1 VIVRIG
7 GYVMQQFQIRTDL
20 ALEATESVRKRASG
34 QMRGV
39 SIDEYDVMEDVHI
52 SKVVILSKNAAKSM
66 GKPMGTY
73 ITLEAPALQ
82 ESDEDYHRDISE
94 ELARQ
99 LKDVLPDINEE
110 KSILVVGLGNR
121 DVTADSLGPCTV
133 DNLFITRH
141 IIREYG
147 RQAYRASKIHQISAL
162 VPGVMAKTGMETAEI
177 IKGVIKETTPD
188 IVIVIDALAA
198 RSTRRLNRTIQIT
211 DTGIHPGSG
220 VGNHRNALTKES
232 LGVPVIAIG
241 IPMVVDAGTIVSDA
255 LEKLSEEYDGGKAS
269 LDYFRNSADTQLH
282 NMYVTTKNIDETTK
296 RLSFTLSE
304 AINIALDMAQE
315 E

>member
-1 VIVRIG
+1 
-7 GYVMQQFQIRTDL
+7 MQQFQIRTDL
-20 ALEATESVRKRASG
+20 ALDATESVRKRASG

>member
-1 VIVRIG
+1 MKQCQV
-7 GYVMQQFQIRTDL
+7 RTDL
-20 ALEATESVRKRASG
+20 ALEATESVRKSEAG
-34 QMRGV
+34 KLKG
-39 SIDEYDVMEDVHI
+39 IEIEEYDALEDVHI
-52 SKVVILSKNAAKSM
+52 SKVMIQSRNAAKSM

-73 ITLEAPALQ
+73 ITVEASGLQ
-82 ESDEDYHRDISE
+82 ESDEDYHREISL
-94 ELARQ
+94 ELAKQ
-99 LKDVLPDINEE
+99 LKSVIPDVDNE
-110 KSILVVGLGNR
+110 KSVLVVGLGNR

-141 IIREYG
+141 IIKEYG
-147 RQAYRASKIHQISAL
+147 KQAYRVPKIHQISAL

-177 IKGVIKETTPD
+177 IKGVIKETKPD

-198 RSTRRLNRTIQIT
+198 RSTRRLNRTVQIT

-220 VGNHRNALTKES
+220 VGNHRNALTKET
-232 LGVPVIAIG
+232 LGVPVIAMG

-255 LEKLSEEYDGGKAS
+255 LEKLSREYADQKVS
-269 LDYFRNSADTQLH
+269 FDFFRHSTDTQLH
-282 NMYVTTKNIDETTK
+282 NMYVTQKNIDETSK

-304 AINIALDMAQE
+304 AINIALDMGQE

>member
-1 VIVRIG
+1 
-7 GYVMQQFQIRTDL
+7 MQQFQIRTDL

>member
-1 VIVRIG
+1 
-7 GYVMQQFQIRTDL
+7 MQQFQIRTDL
-20 ALEATESVRKRASG
+20 ALEATESVRKQASG
-34 QMRGV
+34 QMRGI
-39 SIDEYDVMEDVHI
+39 SIDEYDVLDDVHI
-52 SKVVILSKNAAKSM
+52 SKVVIMSRNAAKSM

-82 ESDEDYHRDISE
+82 ESDEDYHREISE

-99 LKDVLPDINEE
+99 LKSVLP
-110 KSILVVGLGNR
+110 
-121 DVTADSLGPCTV
+121 DSLGPCTV

-147 RQAYRASKIHQISAL
+147 KQAYRASKIHQISAL

-198 RSTRRLNRTIQIT
+198 RSTRRLNRTVQIT

-269 LDYFRNSADTQLH
+269 LDYFRNSTDTQLH
-282 NMYVTTKNIDETTK
+282 NMYVTAKNIDETTK

-304 AINIALDMAQE
+304 AINIALDMEQE

>member
-1 VIVRIG
+1 
-7 GYVMQQFQIRTDL
+7 MQQFQIRTDL
-20 ALEATESVRKRASG
+20 ALEATESVRKQASG
-34 QMRGV
+34 QMRGIT
-39 SIDEYDVMEDVHI
+39 IDEYDSMEDVHI

-66 GKPMGTY
+66 GKPIGTY
-73 ITLEAPALQ
+73 ITLEAPGLQ
-82 ESDEDYHRDISE
+82 ESDEGYHREISQ
-94 ELARQ
+94 ELARL
-99 LKDVLPDINEE
+99 LKSVLPGIEEE

-133 DNLFITRH
+133 DNLYITRH
-141 IIREYG
+141 IIKEYG
-147 RQAYRASKIHQISAL
+147 KKAYGTHKIHQVSAL

-188 IVIVIDALAA
+188 IVVVIDALAA
-198 RSTRRLNRTIQIT
+198 RSTKRLNRTVQIT

-255 LEKLSEEYDGGKAS
+255 LEKLAEEYDGGRAS
-269 LDYFRNSADTQLH
+269 LDYFRNSTDTQLH
-282 NMYVTTKNIDETTK
+282 NMYVTAKNIDETTK

-304 AINIALDMAQE
+304 AINIALDMEQE

>member
-1 VIVRIG
+1 
-7 GYVMQQFQIRTDL
+7 MQQFQIRTDL
-20 ALEATESVRKRASG
+20 ALEATESVRKQASG
-34 QMRGV
+34 QMRGIT
-39 SIDEYDVMEDVHI
+39 IDEYDSMEDVHI
-52 SKVVILSKNAAKSM
+52 SKVVILSKNAAKNM

-73 ITLEAPALQ
+73 ITLEASGLQ
-82 ESDEDYHRDISE
+82 ESDEDYHREISK
-94 ELARQ
+94 ELARLLQ
-99 LKDVLPDINEE
+99 SVLPGIEEE

-133 DNLFITRH
+133 DNLFVTRH
-141 IIREYG
+141 IIKEYG
-147 RQAYRASKIHQISAL
+147 KKAYGTTKIHQISAL

-177 IKGVIKETTPD
+177 IKGVIRETTPD

-198 RSTRRLNRTIQIT
+198 RSTKRLNRTVQIT

-255 LEKLSEEYDGGKAS
+255 LVKLAEEYDGGRAS
-269 LDYFRNSADTQLH
+269 LDYFRNSTDTQLH
-282 NMYVTTKNIDETTK
+282 NMYVTAKNIDETTK

-304 AINIALDMAQE
+304 AINIALDMRQE

>member
-1 VIVRIG
+1 
-7 GYVMQQFQIRTDL
+7 MQQFQIRTDL
-20 ALEATESVRKRASG
+20 ALEATESVRKQSLG
-34 QMRGV
+34 QMRGIT
-39 SIDEYDVMEDVHI
+39 IDEYDSMEDVHI
-52 SKVVILSKNAAKSM
+52 SKVVILSKNAAKNM

-73 ITLEAPALQ
+73 ITLEASGLQ
-82 ESDEDYHRDISE
+82 ESDEDYHREISK
-94 ELARQ
+94 ELARLLQ
-99 LKDVLPDINEE
+99 SVLPGIEEE

-133 DNLFITRH
+133 DNLFVTRH
-141 IIREYG
+141 IIKEYG
-147 RQAYRASKIHQISAL
+147 KKAYGTTKIHQISAL

-177 IKGVIKETTPD
+177 IKGVIRETTPD

-198 RSTRRLNRTIQIT
+198 RSTKRLNRTVQIT

-255 LEKLSEEYDGGKAS
+255 LVKLAEEYDGGRAS
-269 LDYFRNSADTQLH
+269 LDYFRNSTDTQLH
-282 NMYVTTKNIDETTK
+282 NMYVTAKNIDETTK

-304 AINIALDMAQE
+304 AINIALDMRQE

>member
-1 VIVRIG
+1 
-7 GYVMQQFQIRTDL
+7 MQQFQIRTDL

-66 GKPMGTY
+66 GKPVGTY

-121 DVTADSLGPCTV
+121 DVTADSLGYV
-133 DNLFITRH
+133 RL
-141 IIREYG
+141 
-147 RQAYRASKIHQISAL
+147 
-162 VPGVMAKTGMETAEI
+162 
-177 IKGVIKETTPD
+177 TTF
-188 IVIVIDALAA
+188 L
-198 RSTRRLNRTIQIT
+198 LQ
-211 DTGIHPGSG
+211 
-220 VGNHRNALTKES
+220 
-232 LGVPVIAIG
+232 
-241 IPMVVDAGTIVSDA
+241 GTS
-255 LEKLSEEYDGGKAS
+255 
-269 LDYFRNSADTQLH
+269 
-282 NMYVTTKNIDETTK
+282 
-296 RLSFTLSE
+296 
-304 AINIALDMAQE
+304 
-315 E
+315 

>member
-1 VIVRIG
+1 MGEFI
-7 GYVMQQFQIRTDL
+7 MQQFQVRTDL
-20 ALEATESVRKRASG
+20 ALEATESVRKRTAG
-34 QMRGV
+34 EMRGV
-39 SIDEYDVMEDVHI
+39 TIEEYDVLEDVHI
-52 SKVVILSKNAAKSM
+52 SKVVILSKNAAKNM
-66 GKPMGTY
+66 GKPIGTY
-73 ITLEAPALQ
+73 ITLEASSLQ
-82 ESDEDYHRDISE
+82 ESDEDYHREISE
-94 ELARQ
+94 ELAKH
-99 LKDVLPDINEE
+99 LKSILPDIDTE
-110 KSILVVGLGNR
+110 KSILIVGLGNR
-121 DVTADSLGPCTV
+121 DVTADSLGPYTV

-147 RQAYRASKIHQISAL
+147 RKAYRTSKIHQISAL

-198 RSTRRLNRTIQIT
+198 RNTKRLNRTIQIT

-220 VGNHRNALTKES
+220 VGNHRNAITKES

-241 IPMVVDAGTIVSDA
+241 IPMVVDAATIVSDA
-255 LEKLSEEYDGGKAS
+255 LEKLAEEYDAGKAS
-269 LDYFRNSADTQLH
+269 LDYFRNSTDSQLH
-282 NMYVTTKNIDETTK
+282 NMYVTPKNIDETTK

-304 AINIALDMAQE
+304 AINIALDMEQE

>member
-1 VIVRIG
+1 
-7 GYVMQQFQIRTDL
+7 MQQFQIRTDL

-82 ESDEDYHRDISE
+82 ETDEDYHRDISE

-198 RSTRRLNRTIQIT
+198 RSTKRLNRTIQIT

-269 LDYFRNSADTQLH
+269 LDYFRNSTDTQLH
-282 NMYVTTKNIDETTK
+282 NMYVTSKNIDETTK

-304 AINIALDMAQE
+304 AINIALDMEQE